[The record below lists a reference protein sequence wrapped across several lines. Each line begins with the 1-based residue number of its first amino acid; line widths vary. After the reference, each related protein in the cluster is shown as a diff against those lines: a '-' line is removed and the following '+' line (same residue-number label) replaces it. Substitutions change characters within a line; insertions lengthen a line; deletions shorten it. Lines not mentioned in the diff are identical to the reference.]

1 MQGIRDIR
9 NNKEQFGFEN
19 KSNVARPS
27 GSSINNPVHSAS
39 AATKV
44 GNPIATSE
52 ALSNQKS
59 PFDLSQSG
67 QQSAENDKGS
77 QPIQGP
83 YRSPVQVS
91 DDSDVEYIIGY
102 RDIQNSIPDQN
113 NRSLENREYHSSV
126 VDQFYYNEGGR
137 SRFEGRYHF
146 CNVPT
151 NAREALDRREGFTLG
166 SMSNVLNGCPQLN
179 DNLLQATTNLNDEDN
194 IRKVK

>member
-1 MQGIRDIR
+1 M
-9 NNKEQFGFEN
+9 
-19 KSNVARPS
+19 ARPS

-91 DDSDVEYIIGY
+91 DDSDVEYIIGIEIFRTVY
-102 RDIQNSIPDQN
+102 QTKIIEVWRIGNTILP
-113 NRSLENREYHSSV
+113 
-126 VDQFYYNEGGR
+126 
-137 SRFEGRYHF
+137 
-146 CNVPT
+146 
-151 NAREALDRREGFTLG
+151 
-166 SMSNVLNGCPQLN
+166 
-179 DNLLQATTNLNDEDN
+179 
-194 IRKVK
+194 